1 MSTHTALV
9 VGVLIGVLIMMT
21 LCMSVT
27 VRFISSDTEA
37 FRKWLD
43 QRDLA

>member
-9 VGVLIGVLIMMT
+9 VGVLIGVLVMMT
-21 LCMSVT
+21 VGMSVAI
-27 VRFISSDTEA
+27 RFVSSDVEG

-43 QRDLA
+43 RSDV